1 MNNYIDY
8 YNYMDNLNQTNF
20 NNVSNDNKDYMTNPY
35 LSFIRGN
42 LFNNLYTPYKN
53 YKPTELNPNNE
64 KDYQMLMIQVYGFAA
79 HELNLY
85 LDVNPGDQN
94 AIKLRNE
101 YITLYKQAL
110 MQYENKYGAL
120 NTQSNTLD
128 STPWAW
134 DTQNWPWEGN
144 R

>member
-20 NNVSNDNKDYMTNPY
+20 NIVSNDNKDYMTNPY